1 MNPGDKMSSK
11 ELADALRKLMVE
23 KDLTYKEVAGAAAR
37 SIATIQRAR
46 NGEKLSARTFM
57 RIKAVVISF

>member
-1 MNPGDKMSSK
+1 MSRD
-11 ELADALRKLMVE
+11 ELAEALRKVMVE

-46 NGEKLSARTFM
+46 NGEKLSPRTFM
-57 RIKAVVISF
+57 RIQTVVISF

>member
-1 MNPGDKMSSK
+1 MSRE
-11 ELADALRKLMVE
+11 ELAEALRKMMVE

-57 RIKAVVISF
+57 RIQTVVISF